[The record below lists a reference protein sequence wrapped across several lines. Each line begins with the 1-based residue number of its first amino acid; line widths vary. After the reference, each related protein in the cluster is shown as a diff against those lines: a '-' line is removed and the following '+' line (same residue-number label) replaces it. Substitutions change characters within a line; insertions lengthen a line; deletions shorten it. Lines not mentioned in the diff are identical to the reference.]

1 MFDVNDFFTS
11 SNETTL
17 DDKFIPL
24 PEAEYQVQIGMGDD
38 DLKIQPGEKDG
49 KPWARF
55 IARLEVLDP
64 SGELEKQ
71 IFRKPMI
78 NYDFFLDLKPDGKP
92 DFSKQKNIRLGALLS
107 ATNNNRPGWKPS
119 DLRGKVFKVKVAHV
133 KGMNGEKRA
142 EVVMVG
148 VA

>member
-1 MFDVNDFFTS
+1 MFDVNDFLTS
-11 SNETTL
+11 SNESTL
-17 DDKFIPL
+17 DDKFIPM
-24 PEAEYQVQIGMGDD
+24 PEGEYQAQIGMGDD
-38 DLKIQPGEKDG
+38 DLKIQTGEKDG

-64 SGELEKQ
+64 SGEIEKQ
-71 IFRKPMI
+71 IFRKPMM
-78 NYDFFLDLKPDGKP
+78 NYDFFLDLDENGKLNR
-92 DFSKQKNIRLGALLS
+92 DKQKNIRLGALLT
-107 ATNNNRPGWKPS
+107 ATNNNRPGWKPT
-119 DLRGKVFKVKVAHV
+119 DIRGKVFKVKVAHV